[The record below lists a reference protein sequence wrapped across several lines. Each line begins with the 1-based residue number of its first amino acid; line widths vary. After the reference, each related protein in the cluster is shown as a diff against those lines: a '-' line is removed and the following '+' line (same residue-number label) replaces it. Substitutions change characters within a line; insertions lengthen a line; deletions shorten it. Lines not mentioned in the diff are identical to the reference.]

1 MYVVHMNVFHFT
13 SCQYSNRNH
22 YHFSSHR
29 LKAFT
34 YECAFSNHK
43 TILILLTFIILLQV
57 YYTQLNRNDSALID
71 YTFTFVQVQLILHRK
86 KQFAFLL
93 VLKTKEISFR
103 KST

>member
-1 MYVVHMNVFHFT
+1 MIFT
-13 SCQYSNRNH
+13 ISH
-22 YHFSSHR
+22 PHR
-29 LKAFT
+29 LKAIDI
-34 YECAFSNHK
+34 A
-43 TILILLTFIILLQV
+43 ILILLTFIILLQV